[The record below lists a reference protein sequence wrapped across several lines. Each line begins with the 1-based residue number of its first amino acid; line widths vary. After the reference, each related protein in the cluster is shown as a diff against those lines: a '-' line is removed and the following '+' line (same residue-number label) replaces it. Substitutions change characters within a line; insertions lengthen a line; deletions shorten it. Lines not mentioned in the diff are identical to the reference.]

1 MSTNA
6 LQACL
11 DILTTPTETFALIKE
26 KKHWSWAPFGLLIG
40 TTTTLFL
47 YYFSVVDFD
56 WMVNKMLE
64 KIAIENNM
72 SQQELEI
79 TAEYMTK
86 NSMLLSTLIG
96 GVIGIFSVN
105 AITALFYYLVSKA
118 YSTTVMTYRMWLG
131 FSWWTSMP
139 GVVSVL
145 LSMLVIMFSMEGL
158 VTFEDL
164 SPTSFGFLSNSSS
177 PWFNLM
183 NSLDLFSLWSI
194 GLAALGL
201 SNWLNLTFK
210 QSSLI
215 ALTPTF
221 IVYLIWALYVS
232 FSG

>member
-1 MSTNA
+1 
-6 LQACL
+6 
-11 DILTTPTETFALIKE
+11 
-26 KKHWSWAPFGLLIG
+26 
-40 TTTTLFL
+40 
-47 YYFSVVDFD
+47 
-56 WMVNKMLE
+56 
-64 KIAIENNM
+64 
-72 SQQELEI
+72 
-79 TAEYMTK
+79 
-86 NSMLLSTLIG
+86 
-96 GVIGIFSVN
+96 
-105 AITALFYYLVSKA
+105 
-118 YSTTVMTYRMWLG
+118 
-131 FSWWTSMP
+131 MP